1 MTINP
6 MKNINIQAPPKLIIF
21 DLDGTLVETEALLAR
36 IISQKL
42 LMKSIPLSVAEIASL
57 LAGVRKED
65 SLSILEKRLG
75 MTLEKKF
82 MEDSR
87 KEVRAALVDGL
98 SATQGSRALLSSLP
112 IPFCIASS
120 ASRFDLV
127 LRMRAADLFD
137 FVGPRF
143 FSADD
148 VGERK
153 PNPSVFLLAAEAMG
167 GVPQECM
174 VIEDSAPGL
183 KAARRANMRY
193 CAFVGGQHHTDEMRA
208 ILQSYEPE
216 AMLFDNRDLLAL
228 LKANG

>member
-1 MTINP
+1 
-6 MKNINIQAPPKLIIF
+6 
-21 DLDGTLVETEALLAR
+21 
-36 IISQKL
+36 
-42 LMKSIPLSVAEIASL
+42 
-57 LAGVRKED
+57 
-65 SLSILEKRLG
+65 
-75 MTLEKKF
+75 MTLDTKF
-82 MEDSR
+82 MENAR
-87 KEVRAALVDGL
+87 EEARAALVDGL
-98 SATQGSRALLSSLP
+98 AATQGSRAQLSSLP

-127 LRMRAADLFD
+127 LRMRAAADLFG

-153 PNPSVFLLAAEAMG
+153 PDPSVFLLAAEAMG

-174 VIEDSAPGL
+174 VIEDSALGL

-193 CAFVGGQHHTDEMRA
+193 YAFVGGQHHTDEMRV

>member
-1 MTINP
+1 
-6 MKNINIQAPPKLIIF
+6 MKNINVQTPPKLVIF

-42 LMKSIPLSVAEIASL
+42 QINSIPLSVEEISSL

-75 MTLEKKF
+75 LALDTKF
-82 MEDSR
+82 MENAR
-87 KEVRAALVDGL
+87 EEARAALVGGL
-98 SATQGSRALLSSLP
+98 AATQGARELLSSLAV
-112 IPFCIASS
+112 PFCIASS

-137 FVGPRF
+137 FIGPRF

-148 VGERK
+148 VGVRK
-153 PNPSVFLLAAEAMG
+153 PDPSVFLLAAEAMG
-167 GVPQECM
+167 VLPQECM

-183 KAARRANMRY
+183 EAARRANMRY
-193 CAFVGGQHHTDEMRA
+193 CAFVGGQHHTDEMRT

-216 AMLFDNRDLLAL
+216 AMLFDNRDLLRL